1 MRKIYLDN
9 AATTPVD
16 KRVVK
21 EMNKYWNK
29 NFGNPSSIHSVGIK
43 AKNILNESREKISSF
58 IGAHS
63 REIVFTSGG
72 TEANNLAIFG
82 LVKKL
87 LNEGKKISEIHLIT
101 TNIDHS
107 SILECLKD
115 LEKQGC
121 AVDYLKVNENG
132 LVNPKDLRELIKSE
146 TVLVSIGHAN
156 SEIGVIQPI
165 KEIIKEIRYI
175 KKEMGREK
183 NSLPY
188 FHIDASQSAQ
198 YLNLKVDELG
208 VDMMT
213 LDAQKMYG
221 PKGTGALFVKDCIS
235 LEPIILGGG
244 QESRM
249 RAGTENISLIAG
261 FAKAFEISEKIKE
274 KENQRLIEIRDI
286 FFSEAKKNIP
296 GIVFNGHLENRLS
309 NNINISIPGQDGEM
323 LVLRLD
329 EVGIICSSASACA
342 SGSGESYVVRNFS
355 NDFERAKSTLRFSL
369 GRNTKIKNIKYLLKI
384 LREIVLKS

>member
-16 KRVVK
+16 KMVVK

-29 NFGNPSSIHSVGIK
+29 DFGNPSSIHGVGVK
-43 AKNILNESREKISSF
+43 AKNILNESREKIAGF
-58 IGAHS
+58 IGARS
-63 REIVFTSGG
+63 REIIFTSGG

-82 LVKKL
+82 LVNKHL
-87 LNEGKKISEIHLIT
+87 EVQPPSAGKRHFIT
-101 TNIDHS
+101 TEIEHS
-107 SILECLKD
+107 SILECFKK
-115 LEKQGC
+115 LEKEGYG
-121 AVDYLKVNENG
+121 VSYLKVDENG
-132 LVNPKDLRELIKSE
+132 LVNPKDLRELIKPE

-156 SEIGVIQPI
+156 SEIGVVQPI

-221 PKGTGALFVKDCIS
+221 PKGIGALFVKDGVS
-235 LEPIILGGG
+235 LEPIILGGR
-244 QESRM
+244 QESGM

-274 KENQRLIEIRDI
+274 RENQRLTEIRDI

-296 GIVFNGHLENRLS
+296 GVVFNGHLENRLP

-329 EVGIICSSASACA
+329 ESGIICSSASACT
-342 SGSGESYVVRNFS
+342 SGSGESYVVRNIY
-355 NDFERAKSTLRFSL
+355 NDSERAKSTLRFSM
-369 GRNTKIKNIKYLLKI
+369 GRETKDKNIQFLLKK
-384 LREIVLKS
+384 LNGFLK

>member
-1 MRKIYLDN
+1 MKKIYLDN
-9 AATTPVD
+9 AATTPVN

-21 EMNKYWNK
+21 EMNKYWDK
-29 NFGNPSSIHSVGIK
+29 DFGNPSSIHSMGVK
-43 AKNILNESREKISSF
+43 AKNILNESREKIANF

-63 REIVFTSGG
+63 REIIFTSGG
-72 TEANNLAIFG
+72 TEANNLAVFG

-87 LNEGKKISEIHLIT
+87 LNEGKRINEIHLIT
-101 TNIDHS
+101 TNIEHS
-107 SILECLKD
+107 SILECFKD

-121 AVDYLKVNENG
+121 LVDYLKVGEDG
-132 LVNPKDLRELIKSE
+132 LVDPKHLREIIKPE
-146 TVLVSIGHAN
+146 TVLISIGHAN

-175 KKEMGREK
+175 KKEMGRER

-221 PKGTGALFVKDCIS
+221 PKGVGALFVKDGVSI
-235 LEPIILGGG
+235 EPMILGGG
-244 QESRM
+244 QEGGM
-249 RAGTENISLIAG
+249 RAGTENISLITG
-261 FAKAFEISEKIKE
+261 FVKAFEIAEKVKLKESE
-274 KENQRLIEIRDI
+274 RLIKIRDE
-286 FFSEAKKNIP
+286 FFKNIKKF
-296 GIVFNGHLENRLS
+296 IQQIIFNGSLENRLP
-309 NNINISIPGQDGEM
+309 NNINISIPKLDGEM

-329 EVGIICSSASACA
+329 EAGIICSSASACA
-342 SGSGESYVVRNFS
+342 SGSGESYVVKNIS
-355 NDFERAKSTLRFSL
+355 NDSEIAKSTLRFSL
-369 GRNTKIKNIKYLLKI
+369 GRETKEKDIQILMKKLK
-384 LREIVLKS
+384 EIVK

>member
-29 NFGNPSSIHSVGIK
+29 DFGNPSSIHCCGVK

-63 REIVFTSGG
+63 REIIFTSGG

-87 LNEGKKISEIHLIT
+87 LNEGKKINEIHLIT
-101 TNIDHS
+101 TNIEHG
-107 SILECLKD
+107 SILECFKN

-121 AVDYLKVNENG
+121 AVDYLKANEDG
-132 LVNPKDLRELIKSE
+132 LVNLKDLRELIKPE
-146 TVLVSIGHAN
+146 TVLVSIGHSN
-156 SEIGVIQPI
+156 SEIGVVQLI

-221 PKGTGALFVKDCIS
+221 PKGVGALFVKDGVS

-244 QESRM
+244 QESGM

-274 KENQRLIEIRDI
+274 KENKRLTKIRDY
-286 FFSEAKKNIP
+286 FFSESRKNIP
-296 GIVFNGHLENRLS
+296 GVMFNGHLENRLP

-342 SGSGESYVVRNFS
+342 SGSGESYVVRNIY
-355 NDFERAKSTLRFSL
+355 NDSERAKSTLRFSL
-369 GRNTKIKNIKYLLKI
+369 GRSTKKKDVVFLLKN
-384 LREIVLKS
+384 LKGLIN